1 MSSDLRN
8 AQICTFCAFRVQA
21 LLDWITVVVTS
32 HERRSLGSWHFASL
46 KLVFCKNTKSVTQK
60 SVVVL
65 GLARSGTSVLA
76 GILRAI
82 GVDMG
87 PSVRD
92 KANPHG
98 SFEDRDF
105 AQLHKKIFDLA
116 GDKTYWRPP
125 TAEAILGLKQQCD
138 PWIREI
144 VRYKS
149 RGKQVWGWKHPRS
162 ILTLD
167 LFLPHLENPHL
178 IPIFRNPLDIANSSV
193 QHTKN
198 YKSDKVNFFQAL
210 SIANFY
216 YGEMFK
222 ALERHQELPCINVS
236 FEDMVRQPMREA
248 EKLADFLQLPLTEEK
263 RAQIGKSVI
272 GRDRIAAEKA
282 RARGFFTGRIPRLWS
297 KYQNRS

>member
-1 MSSDLRN
+1 MN
-8 AQICTFCAFRVQA
+8 
-21 LLDWITVVVTS
+21 
-32 HERRSLGSWHFASL
+32 
-46 KLVFCKNTKSVTQK
+46 QK

-76 GILRAI
+76 AMLRAI

-87 PSVRD
+87 SSVRD
-92 KANPHG
+92 KANPYG
-98 SFEDRDF
+98 SIEDHDF

-125 TAEAILGLKQQCD
+125 TAEAILALKQQCD
-138 PWIREI
+138 PWIREL
-144 VRYKS
+144 VENKS

-167 LFLPHLENPHL
+167 LFLPHVENPHL
-178 IPIFRNPLDIANSSV
+178 IAIFRNPLDIANSSV
-193 QHTKN
+193 EHTKN
-198 YKSDKVNFFQAL
+198 YKADKVDFFQAL
-210 SIANFY
+210 SLANFY

-222 ALERHQELPCINVS
+222 ALERHQALPCINVS
-236 FEDMVRQPMREA
+236 FEDVVREPMREA
-248 EKLADFLQLPLTEEK
+248 EKLANFLQLTLTEEK
-263 RAQIGKSVI
+263 RAQINTSVI

-297 KYQNRS
+297 KYQHRS